1 MERIETLKLNL
12 QDWYD
17 KFMWKYG
24 EERRELAKE
33 RLQVHKLNL
42 EGKCP
47 VNPYTEPESNWYE
60 YITEEG

>member
-1 MERIETLKLNL
+1 MNFIKQFIDEWQEFWYRRSDERIV
-12 QDWYD
+12 
-17 KFMWKYG
+17 
-24 EERRELAKE
+24 LARE

-60 YITEEG
+60 YVSE